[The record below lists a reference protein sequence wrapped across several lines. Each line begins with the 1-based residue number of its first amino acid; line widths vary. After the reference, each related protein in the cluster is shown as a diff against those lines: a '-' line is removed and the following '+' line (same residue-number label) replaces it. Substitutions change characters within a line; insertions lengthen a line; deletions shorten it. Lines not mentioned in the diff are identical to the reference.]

1 MLIVVISRVFGAC
14 KKINASFLLA
24 VLFRLA
30 ERDMAMAQFE
40 LKSAVAESYR
50 SEAQIKGLFC
60 GRRFGPICKQSKQ
73 IGRAGF
79 TTMVQASWLERQ
91 CRTRRAIRV
100 RCPTLSDTPASHS
113 RKDGCPGASASP
125 VFACAKHSQALGSDP
140 FTRSSPERR
149 VVSTRAV

>member
-1 MLIVVISRVFGAC
+1 MQ

-50 SEAQIKGLFC
+50 SEAQIKVLFC

-100 RCPTLSDTPASHS
+100 RCPTPSDMPAALFRRVCSPGTLAS
-113 RKDGCPGASASP
+113 LASGCAE
-125 VFACAKHSQALGSDP
+125 FSQEWESEP
-140 FTRSSPERR
+140 FTRSPPELRK
-149 VVSTRAV
+149 VCTRAV